1 MADVHEPPTTTMQ
14 AVKPTEMRIGLVCPY
29 SLSVPGGVQAQVL
42 GMARELRR
50 RGYEARVLGP
60 CDGPPPAS
68 FVTPLGDSLP
78 TMANGSV
85 APLAPD
91 PAAALRTIR
100 VLYEERF
107 DILHL
112 HEPFAPGPTVT
123 ALTMHPAPVVAT
135 FHAAGDSSSY
145 RLLRPALLRLISR
158 IDHKVVVSKD
168 ALDLVQRYL
177 GGHYEVAFNG
187 VELDAI
193 AAVEPHLSDRPS
205 ILFLGRHEQR
215 KGLAVLLEALAY
227 VPSDVECWVIGEGPD
242 TAELRERHGSDQRI
256 QWLGRVSEREKLA
269 RMRGATV
276 FCAPSLGGESF
287 GVVLVEAMAAGTPVV
302 ASALDGYQ
310 NVATDGVDS
319 VLLPPGD
326 SAALGTALAALL
338 ADPLRQDQLRTA
350 GLIRSTD
357 FSMSSLVDR
366 YLEIYTEL
374 IAAEAMSGPS
384 GSRTSRILR
393 RLSRMR

>member
-1 MADVHEPPTTTMQ
+1 
-14 AVKPTEMRIGLVCPY
+14 MRIGLVCPY

-60 CDGPPPAS
+60 CDGPPPAG
-68 FVTPLGDSLP
+68 FVTPLGNSLP

-107 DILHL
+107 DVLHL
-112 HEPFAPGPTVT
+112 HEPLAPGPTVT
-123 ALTMHPAPVVAT
+123 ALTMHPAPVVGT
-135 FHAAGDSSSY
+135 FHAAGESSSY
-145 RLLRPALLRLISR
+145 RLMRPALLRLISR
-158 IDHKVVVSKD
+158 LDHKVVVSKD

-177 GGHYEVAFNG
+177 GGAYEVAFNG

-193 AAVEPHLSDRPS
+193 SSVEPYQSHRPS

-215 KGLAVLLEALAY
+215 KGLDVLLKALSH
-227 VPSDVECWVIGEGPD
+227 VPEDVECWVIGEGPD
-242 TAELRERHGSDQRI
+242 TAALRARHGADHRI
-256 QWLGRVSEREKLA
+256 HWLGRVSETEKLA
-269 RMRGATV
+269 RMRGATL

-302 ASALDGYQ
+302 ASALDGYR
-310 NVATDGVDS
+310 NVATDGVNAL
-319 VLLPPGD
+319 LLPPGD
-326 SAALGTALAALL
+326 SDVLGVTLSALL
-338 ADPLRQDQLRTA
+338 ADPNRQQTLRES
-350 GLIRSTD
+350 GLARAAD

-366 YLEIYTEL
+366 YLEIYEEL
-374 IAAEAMSGPS
+374 IETQRRRGPS
-384 GSRTSRILR
+384 RSRAHRVGWWLA
-393 RLSRMR
+393 RMR

>member
-1 MADVHEPPTTTMQ
+1 
-14 AVKPTEMRIGLVCPY
+14 MRIGLVCPY
-29 SLSVPGGVQAQVL
+29 SLSVPGGVQAQAL

-60 CDGPPPAS
+60 CDGPPPAG
-68 FVTPLGDSLP
+68 FVTPLGNSLP
-78 TMANGSV
+78 TAANGSI

-107 DILHL
+107 DVLHL
-112 HEPFAPGPTVT
+112 HEPLAPGPTVT
-123 ALTMHPAPVVAT
+123 ALTMHPAPVVGT
-135 FHAAGDSSSY
+135 FHAAGESSSY
-145 RLLRPALLRLISR
+145 RLMRPALLRLISR

-168 ALDLVQRYL
+168 ALELVQRYL
-177 GGHYEVAFNG
+177 GGTYEVAFNG

-193 AAVEPHLSDRPS
+193 SSVEAYNSDRPA

-215 KGLAVLLEALAY
+215 KGLDVLLSALRH
-227 VPSDVECWVIGEGPD
+227 VPQDVECWVIGEGPD
-242 TAELRERHGSDQRI
+242 TAELRARYGSDRRI
-256 QWLGRVSEREKLA
+256 QWLGRVSEKEKLA
-269 RMRGATV
+269 RMRGATL

-287 GVVLVEAMAAGTPVV
+287 GVVLIEAMAAGTPVV
-302 ASALDGYQ
+302 ASALDGYR
-310 NVATDGVDS
+310 NVATDGVDA

-326 SAALGTALAALL
+326 ADLLGAALSGLL
-338 ADPLRQDQLRTA
+338 ADPARQKTLRDA
-350 GLIRSTD
+350 GLARAND

-374 IAAEAMSGPS
+374 IETERQQGPS
-384 GSRTSRILR
+384 RSRAR
-393 RLSRMR
+393 RAAGWLARMR

>member
-1 MADVHEPPTTTMQ
+1 MQ
-14 AVKPTEMRIGLVCPY
+14 TSQTAVAKSATISEMRIGLVCPY

-60 CDGPPPAS
+60 CDGPPPAG

-78 TMANGSV
+78 TVANGSV

-112 HEPFAPGPTVT
+112 HEPLAPGPTVT
-123 ALTMHPAPVVAT
+123 ALTMRPAPIVGT
-135 FHAAGDSSSY
+135 FHAAGESSSY

-177 GGHYEVAFNG
+177 GGDYEVAFNG

-193 AAVEPHLSDRPS
+193 SAVEPHRSDRPS

-215 KGLAVLLEALAY
+215 KGLAVLLEALAH
-227 VPSDVECWVIGEGPD
+227 VPADVECWVIGEGPD
-242 TAELRERHGSDQRI
+242 TAELRARHSGDARI
-256 QWLGRVSEREKLA
+256 QWLGRVSEREKLS
-269 RMRGATV
+269 RLRGATL

-302 ASALDGYQ
+302 ASALDGYR
-310 NVATDGVDS
+310 NVATDEVNAI
-319 VLLPPGD
+319 LLPPGD
-326 SAALGTALAALL
+326 ANALGHALAGLL
-338 ADPLRQDQLRTA
+338 ADPTRQDQLREA
-350 GLIRSTD
+350 GRLRAAD
-357 FSMSSLVDR
+357 FAMSSLVDR
-366 YLEIYTEL
+366 YLEIYTDL
-374 IAAEAMSGPS
+374 IALRAQGEPLR
-384 GSRTSRILR
+384 SRANRIGGW
-393 RLSRMR
+393 LSRMR